1 MFNAAGQKIGAV
13 GNYPEGPEAY
23 TDLERVDAYRAI
35 PASNGNDRFA
45 VCHFFTDLIDIYSDS
60 GKAGKT
66 TFMVRNISLHVLRSL
81 MMVFR

>member
-45 VCHFFTDLIDIYSDS
+45 VCHFFTD
-60 GKAGKT
+60 
-66 TFMVRNISLHVLRSL
+66 
-81 MMVFR
+81 